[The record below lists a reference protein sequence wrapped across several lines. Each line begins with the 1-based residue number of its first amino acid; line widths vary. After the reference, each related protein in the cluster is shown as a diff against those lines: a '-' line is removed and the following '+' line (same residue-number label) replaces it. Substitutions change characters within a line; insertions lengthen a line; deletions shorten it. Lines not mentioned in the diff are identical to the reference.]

1 MALNKGLGKGIDAL
15 FVTNLD
21 RSLVEADKNRIRVIA
36 VAQISPNEQQ
46 PRSTFDDS
54 ALNELAA
61 SIKRH
66 GVLQPLIVTKHTQGY
81 QIVAGERRWRAAQ
94 KAGLKDVPVI
104 VRSFEELEKLEVALI
119 ENVQRVDLSPL
130 EQAASIYKLHTQF
143 SIDYNDIATRL
154 GKASTTVSN
163 IVRLLQLPEAAAK
176 ALSSGAITEGHAR
189 SILAL
194 TGKPELQA
202 ALLSKIKTQGWTVR
216 QAEAFAASGKMGKT
230 AKTVTNKASA
240 ETDEKLTS
248 HLKMPVSIK
257 RQKRGGQ
264 VVIRFNS
271 QTELETLTKKLLS

>member
-1 MALNKGLGKGIDAL
+1 MKDRGLGKGIDAL
-15 FVTNLD
+15 FVTSLD
-21 RSLVEADKNRIRVIA
+21 RSLVEADKNRIRVITIS
-36 VAQISPNEQQ
+36 QISPNAQQ
-46 PRSTFDDS
+46 PRSTFDDG
-54 ALNELAA
+54 ALNELAD

-94 KAGLKDVPVI
+94 KAGLTDVPVI

-130 EQAASIYKLHTQF
+130 EQAASIYKLHHQF

-154 GKASTTVSN
+154 GKAPTTVSN

-176 ALSSGAITEGHAR
+176 ALGNGDITEGHAR

-202 ALLSKIKTQGWTVR
+202 ELLSKIKTHGWTVR
-216 QAEAFAASGKMGKT
+216 QAEAFAASGKLGKII
-230 AKTVTNKASA
+230 KTTEFKAST
-240 ETDEKLTS
+240 ETDEKLTNY
-248 HLKMPVSIK
+248 LKMPVSIK

-264 VVIRFNS
+264 VVIRFSS
-271 QTELETLTKKLLS
+271 QTELEALTKKLLS